1 MYFDSY
7 VHGNIR
13 AEARELRTGEDSK
26 TSLVWKDLK
35 GASVKDDNGNGF
47 LLLFDKG
54 QNLFIV
60 TQQGFAY
67 TGLFKEL
74 DEDGNIVMENGVIY
88 DPKRIVF
95 IGESEGKDN

>member
-13 AEARELRTGEDSK
+13 VEAGELSTGKDPK

-35 GASVKDDNGNGF
+35 GASVKDDNDNGF
-47 LLLFDKG
+47 VLLFDHG

-60 TQQGFAY
+60 TQQGFVH
-67 TGLFKEL
+67 TGIFKEL
-74 DEDGNIVMENGVIY
+74 DENGYLVMENGISI
-88 DPKRIVF
+88 DPKKIVF
-95 IGESEGKDN
+95 MGESKNS